1 MSFTSG
7 LVFYAIIWALVFY
20 MVNPLWQVSQRE
32 AGKVVP
38 GTPESAPVDAKLR
51 KKAIITTVVAAILF
65 GLLYWVIEYDVIT
78 LDDLT
83 WMEPPGRY

>member
-1 MSFTSG
+1 MSITSG
-7 LVFYAIIWALVFY
+7 IVLFAIVWALVFY

-38 GTPESAPVDAKLR
+38 GTPESAPVDPMLR

-65 GLLYWVIEYDVIT
+65 ALIYWVIEYKVIT

-83 WMEPPGRY
+83 WIEPPRHD